1 MSARVASLEVNIGAN
16 VTGFQQA
23 AGQVKAGLKQI
34 ESAAKTSGGA
44 LFHAEG
50 ALKGWSQAQYIASY
64 NTERLAS
71 RASYLESRVRSGK
84 MSVEQATSAMRGY
97 TAEARKAEYQAMTFG
112 EKYSYAS
119 RIVNDKA
126 ATFAM
131 GAAKFAGMAAA
142 IGFAGKQVYDFG
154 KTGAT
159 IEYTA
164 QKFDRLAIAAGS
176 TGDVFLQQLRSATK
190 GTVSDFELL
199 RQGSDLLQL
208 GLASDTK
215 EAVRLSSVMTALGM
229 DTGEMTLAL
238 ANQSKRR
245 LDQLGLSLTKFNEI
259 EAKLKGSGLSK
270 EQAFKEAFLQTA
282 EQTVMVTGNK
292 ADSAMAPFMQFQ
304 AEGANVLDNL
314 KQQTSMAISGDVQNF
329 ANFFKAMNA
338 VKSGEMAWGG
348 NMFEI
353 MAGSKPALI
362 SGQEN
367 LSNLAM
373 QQQEANNRQLF
384 AANRGDTDFVRNLY
398 GGGASTAADFLYEDA
413 ASRNARLRPTGAGG
427 GGAPAGEGAEIDYAA
442 MLSGGMALVDMTTK
456 YSDSMDKIKNQF
468 SDASKISKLYKDSFY
483 DLHEELRRGEIT
495 SEEYKDGVKE
505 LQQSWFDGS
514 FAADKQREAIERL
527 NSDATVANQQFAL
540 STLQSQEATE
550 EQQYAFARAS
560 GLITE
565 DAFEAQQAIDKITSA
580 FAAGKISAEDAAA
593 GIGKVG
599 DWVGELDGARVS
611 MVVDVFIVQ
620 HGTIPGSNIKPKDIQ
635 GGSCFTG
642 DTLIGMADG
651 SQKSIADVLVG
662 DVVKSYDVDRCVFV
676 DKLVVEKF
684 AHEVTNYL
692 DIDGLHVTPEHIVWS
707 VTAAAWA
714 AAGSL
719 RIGDE
724 LMLDTGETKRI
735 TSIGFIAEPVTVY
748 NFEVEEV
755 HTYFAGGV
763 LVHNAKSNNMWTGGP
778 LNGDGFTVVGD
789 APGGTWTPYT
799 EVIHNGHVYN
809 AKEARILRDAG
820 VLDGATYAAGG
831 TAGSGPARRD
841 GSRRSGG
848 GPPGGNR
855 TVRPGGDRH
864 GGTLGSGASVEG
876 SAGATAADVAN
887 QVSSETAAV
896 VVSSQ
901 QATEQNAQLQ
911 TQQQVSAQQQTQ
923 QVLAEKLDQVVAAL
937 KKQADRNDMYTL
949 FHSGQ
954 QTSI

>member
-1 MSARVASLEVNIGAN
+1 MGARVASLEVNIGAN

-71 RASYLESRVRSGK
+71 RASYLESRVKSGK

-131 GAAKFAGMAAA
+131 GAAKFAGMAVA
-142 IGFAGKQVYDFG
+142 IGYAGKQVYDFA
-154 KTGAT
+154 KSGAT
-159 IEYTA
+159 IEYTT
-164 QKFDRLAIAAGS
+164 QRFDRLARSVGS
-176 TGDVFLQQLRSATK
+176 TGDVFLNDLRAATR
-190 GTVSDFELL
+190 GTVSDFGLL
-199 RQGSDLLQL
+199 KQGSDLIQL
-208 GLASDTK
+208 GLANDTK

-229 DTGEMTLAL
+229 DTGELTLAL

-259 EAKLKGSGLSK
+259 EAKLKGSGMNK
-270 EQAFKEAFLQTA
+270 QDAFKEAFLQTA
-282 EQTVMVTGNK
+282 EQTMGTIGNK
-292 ADSAMAPFMQFQ
+292 ADGPAGDFMRLEAQMQNFKDQKSILMANLTGETVSKMASTMQAINMAMAGTHAWQSPRWNSDTNQIDFDVVDRRDGSVALDEWNRNKGQIL
-304 AEGANVLDNL
+304 GANQGNQSIID
-314 KQQTSMAISGDVQNF
+314 
-329 ANFFKAMNA
+329 AMNTN
-338 VKSGEMAWGG
+338 V
-348 NMFEI
+348 
-353 MAGSKPALI
+353 P
-362 SGQEN
+362 
-367 LSNLAM
+367 
-373 QQQEANNRQLF
+373 
-384 AANRGDTDFVRNLY
+384 
-398 GGGASTAADFLYEDA
+398 TAAEFLYEDA
-413 ASRNARLRPTGAGG
+413 ASRNARLRPGG
-427 GGAPAGEGAEIDYAA
+427 PGGSAPTGEGATLTPADYAA
-442 MLSGGMALVDMTTK
+442 MLAGGLDLTQMTEGFAAKTADLNDKLREENEVLAELTQRYGKNSDKVADQKEKIDELKQSAIELGESYNNSMQSMALGMINNKDETG
-456 YSDSMDKIKNQF
+456 QLGLEF
-468 SDASKISKLYKDSFY
+468 S
-483 DLHEELRRGEIT
+483 
-495 SEEYKDGVKE
+495 
-505 LQQSWFDGS
+505 
-514 FAADKQREAIERL
+514 
-527 NSDATVANQQFAL
+527 
-540 STLQSQEATE
+540 
-550 EQQYAFARAS
+550 RAS
-560 GLITE
+560 GLITQ
-565 DAFEAQQAIDKITSA
+565 DAFEAQQAIEQITSA

-620 HGTIPGSNIKPKDIQ
+620 HGVIPTGGGFKPKDIA

-642 DTLIGMADG
+642 DTLVSMADG
-651 SQKSIADVLVG
+651 SQKSIAAVSVG
-662 DVVKSYDVDRCVFV
+662 DVVKSYDVDRRAFV
-676 DKLVVEKF
+676 DGLVVEKF
-684 AHEVTNYL
+684 VHEVTNYL
-692 DIDGLHVTPEHIVWS
+692 DIDGLHVTPEHIIWS
-707 VTAAAWA
+707 VTAAAWV
-714 AAGSL
+714 AAGNL

-778 LNGDGFTVVGD
+778 LNGDGATVVGD
-789 APGGTWTPYT
+789 GPGGTWTPYT
-799 EVIHNGHVYN
+799 EVILNGHVYN

-820 VLDGATYAAGG
+820 VLDGAMYAAGG
-831 TAGSGPARRD
+831 TAGQGPARRS

-864 GGTLGSGASVEG
+864 GGTLGSGPSVDG
-876 SAGATAADVAN
+876 NAGATAADVAN

-901 QATEQNAQLQ
+901 QATQENAQLQ
-911 TQQQVSAQQQTQ
+911 TQQQVNAQQQTQ

-937 KKQADRNDMYTL
+937 KKQADKNDMYTL